1 MNKLRFS
8 KLNYDTLKIAE
19 TTVFILITYEPES
32 NININFG
39 YGHYSFK
46 GPIKVAKTWLVELKT
61 IVDKKA
67 EAEKNKAAKKDK
79 AEKIKVRIEGTA

>member
-19 TTVFILITYEPES
+19 TTVLMLIINEADY

-39 YGHYSFK
+39 YGRYSFK
-46 GPIKVAKTWLVELKT
+46 GPIKVAKTWLVEIKT
-61 IVDKKA
+61 IIDKKV
-67 EAEKNKAAKKDK
+67 EDKEKKDK
-79 AEKIKVRIEGTA
+79 RIKAKKEKAYKE